1 VDIHVVEAPAG
12 VFAIDK
18 DGLVIDK
25 ILFGKKANEAAEKL
39 NRLQSGTPV
48 PELREFVSSLRKAGF
63 DTMVAETGALA
74 KALKSIDEMPTRVEA
89 GTTTVTQFRE
99 KLATDWKGRSTW
111 LKQQKLDVKP
121 IVDIEEYLGFI
132 RQVTLELARGA
143 VTIATA
149 KRDLYAVQAV
159 RAIDDIDKTV
169 NLFAGRVR
177 EWYGLHF
184 PELDRL
190 VEKHDTYARLVADL
204 GLRSNFTEENLEKEG
219 IPTERIEQMASSARK
234 SMGASFPEEDLEW
247 LRSFCRDTLE
257 LMKFREKAE
266 TYVDEVMKQAA
277 PNATTMLGPL
287 LTARLLSI
295 AGGLENLAKMPAST
309 MQILGAEKALFRSL
323 KTGASPPKHGVIFQY
338 ASIHQSPRW
347 QRGKIARAL
356 SGKLAIAIRV
366 DAFGGDYMGDKLTKD
381 LEKKISDIQE
391 KYKEP
396 PMRPPEKQPFQ
407 RSRFEPRV
415 AIDARSRY
423 QPEKQPFQRSRFEG
437 RRRDQRRRR

>member
-1 VDIHVVEAPAG
+1 VEIYVVETPAG

-18 DGLVIDK
+18 DGSVIEK
-25 ILFGKKANEAAEKL
+25 TLFGKKASEASEKL
-39 NRLQSGTPV
+39 GQLQSGAAI
-48 PELREFVSSLRKAGF
+48 PELKEFVSSMHKAGF
-63 DTMVAETGALA
+63 DSLVTETDTLA
-74 KALKSIDEMPTRVEA
+74 KALKSVDGIPTRVEA
-89 GTTTVTQFRE
+89 GAAAVTQFRE
-99 KLATDWKGRSTW
+99 KLATDWKGRSKW
-111 LKQQKLDVKP
+111 LKQEKLDVKP
-121 IVDIEEYLGFI
+121 IVDVEEYQRFI
-132 RQVTLELARGA
+132 RQVTVELARGA
-143 VTIATA
+143 VTTAAA

-159 RAIDDIDKTV
+159 RAIDDIDKTT

-219 IPTERIEQMASSARK
+219 IPKERIEQIASSARK

-247 LRSFCRDTLE
+247 LRSFCNDTLE

-277 PNATTMLGPL
+277 PTTTTMLGPL
-287 LTARLLSI
+287 LTARLMSI

-309 MQILGAEKALFRSL
+309 MQVLGAEKALFRSL
-323 KTGASPPKHGVIFQY
+323 KTGARPPKHGVIFQY
-338 ASIHQSPRW
+338 AAIHQSPRW

-356 SGKLAIAIRV
+356 SGKLAIAARV
-366 DAFGGDYMGDKLTKD
+366 DAFGGDFMGDKLAKD
-381 LEKKISDIQE
+381 LEKKISEIQE

-396 PMRPPEKQPFQ
+396 PMRTPEKEPFQ
-407 RSRFEPRV
+407 RR
-415 AIDARSRY
+415 
-423 QPEKQPFQRSRFEG
+423 RFEG

>member
-1 VDIHVVEAPAG
+1 VEIYVVETPAG
-12 VFAIDK
+12 VFAVDK
-18 DGLVIDK
+18 DGLAVEK
-25 ILFGKKANEAAEKL
+25 ALFGEKAGEAAEKL
-39 NRLQSGTPV
+39 QQLQSGIAV
-48 PELREFVSSLRKAGF
+48 PELKELVQSVRKAGC
-63 DTMVAETGALA
+63 DTLVTETDVLA
-74 KALKSIDEMPTRVEA
+74 RALKSVDTLPIRVEA
-89 GTTTVTQFRE
+89 GTAGVTQFRE
-99 KLATDWKGRSTW
+99 KLATDWKGRPKW

-121 IVDIEEYLGFI
+121 IHDVEEYQRFI
-132 RQVTLELARGA
+132 REVTVELARRA

-159 RAIDDIDKTV
+159 RAIDDIDKTI
-169 NLFAGRVR
+169 NLFAGRIR

-190 VEKHDTYARLVADL
+190 VEKNDTYARLVADL

-219 IPTERIEQMASSARK
+219 IPNERIQQIASSAGK
-234 SMGASFPEEDLEW
+234 SMGANFPEEDLEW

-257 LMKFREKAE
+257 LAKFREKAE

-277 PNATTMLGPL
+277 PNTTTMLGPL
-287 LTARLLSI
+287 LTARLMSI

-309 MQILGAEKALFRSL
+309 MQVLGAEKALFRSL
-323 KTGASPPKHGVIFQY
+323 KTGARPPKHGVIFQY

-356 SGKLAIAIRV
+356 SGKLAIAARV

-381 LEKKISDIQE
+381 LEKKISEIQE

-396 PMRPPEKQPFQ
+396 PMRTPEK
-407 RSRFEPRV
+407 EPVFIRR
-415 AIDARSRY
+415 D
-423 QPEKQPFQRSRFEG
+423 EG
-437 RRRDQRRRR
+437 RRRDRRRRR

>member
-1 VDIHVVEAPAG
+1 VEVYVVETPAG

-18 DGLVIDK
+18 DGSVIGK
-25 ILFGKKANEAAEKL
+25 ALFGKKADEAAEKL
-39 NRLQSGTPV
+39 QQIQSGTAI
-48 PELREFVSSLRKAGF
+48 PELKEFVQSVGKAGF
-63 DTMVAETGALA
+63 DTLVTETDALA
-74 KALKSIDEMPTRVEA
+74 KALKSVDTMPIRVEV
-89 GTTTVTQFRE
+89 GTAAVTQFRE
-99 KLATDWKGRSTW
+99 KLATDWKGRPKW

-121 IVDIEEYLGFI
+121 IENVEEYQRFI

-143 VTIATA
+143 VTAATA

-169 NLFAGRVR
+169 NLFAGRIR

-190 VEKHDTYARLVADL
+190 IEKNDTYARLVADL

-219 IPTERIEQMASSARK
+219 IPSERIQQIASSARK
-234 SMGASFPEEDLEW
+234 SMGANFPEEDLEW
-247 LRSFCRDTLE
+247 LRSFCKDTLE
-257 LMKFREKAE
+257 LARFREKAE

-277 PNATTMLGPL
+277 PNTTAMLGPL
-287 LTARLLSI
+287 LTARLMSI
-295 AGGLENLAKMPAST
+295 AGGLEHLAKMPAST
-309 MQILGAEKALFRSL
+309 MQVLGAEKALFRSL
-323 KTGASPPKHGVIFQY
+323 KTGAPPPKHGVIFQY

-356 SGKLAIAIRV
+356 SGKLAIAARV

-381 LEKKISDIQE
+381 LEKKISEIQE

-396 PMRPPEKQPFQ
+396 PMRAPA
-407 RSRFEPRV
+407 REPVFRRR
-415 AIDARSRY
+415 D
-423 QPEKQPFQRSRFEG
+423 EG
-437 RRRDQRRRR
+437 RRRDRRRRR